1 MYGKLFSS
9 MYEGTLYGQWQAII
23 TLQQLVILAD
33 ADGVVDMTPPAIAAR
48 TSIPLDIIEAGLTQL
63 AEVDKYS
70 RTPTEDGRRIVLID
84 EDRPWGWRIVNYA
97 YYRDLAS
104 REDKKAKDRERI
116 AAKRLNSQDVAE
128 CRNVSQSVADVAH
141 TDTDTDIDKKKRGT
155 RKRAT
160 PPPKSF
166 EITDGHRE
174 WGKANAPRVDLA
186 AETAK
191 FLDYHTA
198 KGNSLKDW
206 GAAWRNWMRKA
217 VEFKAER
224 AGPEPPPDALPRGHP
239 PHIHPDQYATLDDE
253 SKRRAWEAWQTI
265 LEKRRQGDA
274 VSTQ

>member
-1 MYGKLFSS
+1 MRIRNWERFQHYKNRNPPWIKLH
-9 MYEGTLYGQWQAII
+9 I
-23 TLQQLVILAD
+23 LVLDDFDWIKWNNDTKVLAVAVMLLAARTENEVPWDKDYLSAVTHVDVTKDAMNVLDLCRFVVPLDKNDSELLAD
-33 ADGVVDMTPPAIAAR
+33 ASTALPIACPE
-48 TSIPLDIIEAGLTQL
+48 TEA
-63 AEVDKYS
+63 E
-70 RTPTEDGRRIVLID
+70 
-84 EDRPWGWRIVNYA
+84 
-97 YYRDLAS
+97 
-104 REDKKAKDRERI
+104 
-116 AAKRLNSQDVAE
+116 
-128 CRNVSQSVADVAH
+128 
-141 TDTDTDIDKKKRGT
+141 TDTDKKKRGT

-206 GAAWRNWMRKA
+206 DAAWRNWMRKA